1 MRWALNKVV
10 SDMTVPEKG
19 WYETSDLSGSSSFS
33 VQKTRQRT
41 IFEKTIPEKDLF
53 DKNSS

>member
-1 MRWALNKVV
+1 MRWAWNKAV
-10 SDMTVPEKG
+10 SDMTVPEKT
-19 WYETSDLSGSSSFS
+19 WYETSDFIGIISFS

>member
-1 MRWALNKVV
+1 MRWAWNKAV
-10 SDMTVPEKG
+10 SDMTVPEKT
-19 WYETSDLSGSSSFS
+19 WYETSDFIRIISFS
-33 VQKTRQRT
+33 VQKTRQRI